1 MDTVVDDF
9 VVLEEPAAAIDTIM
23 ETVEES
29 KEGFTHEPCDTKM
42 AYALL
47 NPKMCLA
54 WAHTFFGGHQPHWC
68 GQARAFG
75 TPSMVPLPSVP

>member
-29 KEGFTHEPCDTKM
+29 KEGFLGASDVDVIPV
-42 AYALL
+42 A
-47 NPKMCLA
+47 
-54 WAHTFFGGHQPHWC
+54 
-68 GQARAFG
+68 
-75 TPSMVPLPSVP
+75 PLPARGPTI

>member
-29 KEGFTHEPCDTKM
+29 KEGFLGASDVDVIPPV
-42 AYALL
+42 A
-47 NPKMCLA
+47 
-54 WAHTFFGGHQPHWC
+54 
-68 GQARAFG
+68 
-75 TPSMVPLPSVP
+75 PLPARGPSI